1 MSTPTQDLHCP
12 VLELLLL
19 PEAAL
24 WPSASLD
31 QFYPENNLPLL
42 TASQGDGLAALTS
55 NLQVGGQLVAAMDL
69 PSHI

>member
-12 VLELLLL
+12 VLELSLP

-31 QFYPENNLPLL
+31 QFYQENLSLL